1 VKYVAGMSV
10 ATSGGAGAPAD
21 VAAFGS
27 QQADRATQ
35 STEVAAMTVDKDQTL
50 GPAGARPAVFHQQHG
65 QGFGPDGNRSGEIL
79 VLTAGAIGDGG
90 RHQPWLLRGV
100 QTRGNAPGDCSRDP
114 GVGVQWQVRTMLFS
128 GTEWNDY

>member
-1 VKYVAGMSV
+1 MTGMTLTLRDVVLSY
-10 ATSGGAGAPAD
+10 GGAPVVDGLDLD
-21 VAAFGS
+21 VA
-27 QQADRATQ
+27 
-35 STEVAAMTVDKDQTL
+35 
-50 GPAGARPAVFHQQHG
+50 P
-65 QGFGPDGNRSGEIL
+65 GEIL

-100 QTRGNAPGDCSRDP
+100 QTRGNVPGDCSRDP